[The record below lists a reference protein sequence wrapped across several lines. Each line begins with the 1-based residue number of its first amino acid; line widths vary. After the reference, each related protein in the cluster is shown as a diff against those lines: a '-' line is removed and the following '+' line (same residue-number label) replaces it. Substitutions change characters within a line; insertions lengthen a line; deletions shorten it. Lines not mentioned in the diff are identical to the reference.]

1 VADALPVK
9 QSADPQAPLGH
20 LSRLGFALVGA
31 SQLDEVATSLLT
43 DLAALPAVRRVGFAL
58 TEGGG
63 RRLRFTSSDRLS
75 GGAVDWCHIDA
86 YDDVPLTRVVRTGE
100 TVMGDLASLDVR
112 YHEFV
117 AGQPDEVQ
125 AVAAVP
131 LPGTGSP
138 IGGLIVY
145 LEEEWQ
151 FGDVQRQLL
160 EATARRVADAV
171 RRIRAG
177 DDAPDES
184 DTDEPD
190 TRTDR
195 IALEGDPRAAG
206 AARRFLRDFL
216 AGAGVSDDLAATAE
230 LCLSEL
236 VTNAIV
242 HTGSRFEIR
251 ATLDEHLTV
260 SVKDRGRAAADP
272 ALVTDSDPL
281 RVHGRGLQLVDALA
295 DRWGSDRDAVGS
307 NVWFS
312 LELDAEPQGAS
323 EAG

>member
-1 VADALPVK
+1 MREPLLTLHAPPTSALPKPEPTV
-9 QSADPQAPLGH
+9 
-20 LSRLGFALVGA
+20 RLTV
-31 SQLDEVATSLLT
+31 SL
-43 DLAALPAVRRVGFAL
+43 AI
-58 TEGGG
+58 
-63 RRLRFTSSDRLS
+63 
-75 GGAVDWCHIDA
+75 VD
-86 YDDVPLTRVVRTGE
+86 
-100 TVMGDLASLDVR
+100 
-112 YHEFV
+112 EFV
-117 AGQPDEVQ
+117 AGQPDEVL

-145 LEEEWQ
+145 LEEEQ

-177 DDAPDES
+177 DDAPEES

-272 ALVTDSDPL
+272 ALVTDTDCAGSPCA
-281 RVHGRGLQLVDALA
+281 RRHGVASSVSIVIA
-295 DRWGSDRDAVGS
+295 SAPVCWSA
-307 NVWFS
+307 S
-312 LELDAEPQGAS
+312 LERYGNGAGS
-323 EAG
+323 SAGLIC